1 MIKSKL
7 TRILIFAS
15 IFVMFAMVG
24 SASADSWT
32 EDNFELA
39 SGNEKFGIDMTM
51 ESAGDN
57 VKWTINISNVG
68 DDLTESGAQ
77 LVICNNSTGE
87 SFLVGWSPGEGGPV
101 YKDRPD
107 GWSAPKSVPDNMNV
121 EKSTDGKQFEITVP
135 KSALGET
142 GDKFGWA
149 MNVEADTGYTG
160 GSDQQHFPIGWDR
173 WSVGE
178 TCYEDTVPSEPQEPQ
193 KHDHWAGVPTAN
205 PVLLVGVL
213 GIALVLFM
221 RRQQK

>member
-7 TRILIFAS
+7 TRIMIFAS

-32 EDNFELA
+32 EEEFELVDP
-39 SGNEKFGIDMTM
+39 STMYNFDIDMTM
-51 ESAGDN
+51 ESADDN
-57 VKWTINISNVG
+57 VKWTINISDVG

-87 SFLVGWSPGEGGPV
+87 SFLVGWSPGTQAH
-101 YKDRPD
+101 YKEYDS
-107 GWSAPKSVPDNMNV
+107 GWSTAMSVPDNMNV

-142 GDKFGWA
+142 GGKFGWA
-149 MNVEADTGYTG
+149 MNVEADTDYTG

-173 WSVGE
+173 WSVGG
-178 TCYEDTVPSEPQEPQ
+178 TCYEDTVPSEPQ

-205 PVLLVGVL
+205 PVLLVGIL